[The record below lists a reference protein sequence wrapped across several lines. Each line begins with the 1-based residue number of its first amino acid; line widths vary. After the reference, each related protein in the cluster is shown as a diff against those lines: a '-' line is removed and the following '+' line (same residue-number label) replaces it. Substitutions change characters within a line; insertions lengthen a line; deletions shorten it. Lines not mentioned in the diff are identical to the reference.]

1 MGGLGWANIKNMDAY
16 IVAGYRTAVGK
27 APRGLFRFT
36 RPDDLSAAVIKR
48 LMEDFP
54 QLDKERIN
62 DVIVG
67 NATPEAEQGLNIGRM
82 ISMMG
87 LDSVK
92 VPGMTVNRY
101 CSSGIQTIAI
111 ASAQINA
118 GMADCIIAGG
128 VETMSPIPFGG
139 WRIVPNAKVAKENP
153 DYYWGM
159 GLTAEAVANDFKIS
173 REEQD
178 AFAYESHRRALN
190 AIDNGL
196 FKDDIVPIVV
206 EEIFVGEDNKR
217 HSKKYIV
224 DTDEGPRRGTTVEAL
239 SSLKPVFAAGG
250 SVTAGNS
257 SQTSDGAAF
266 VMVMSERMVKELNI
280 KPIARLVSYQV
291 VGLEPRIMGVGP
303 LTAIPAV
310 LKHAGLKQDNI
321 DLFELNEAFA
331 SQSLAVIKGLGLDTN
346 KVNVNGGAIALGHPL
361 ACTGAKLSVQIFNEL
376 KRRKQKYGMVTMCVG
391 TGQGAAGIYEML

>member
-1 MGGLGWANIKNMDAY
+1 MDAY

-178 AFAYESHRRALN
+178 AFAYESHKRALN

-196 FKDDIVPIVV
+196 FKDDIVPVEV
-206 EEIFVGEDNKR
+206 EEIFVGDDNKR

-224 DTDEGPRRGTTVEAL
+224 DTDEGPRKGTTVEAL
-239 SSLKPVFAAGG
+239 AGLKPVFAAGG

-310 LKHAGLKQDNI
+310 LKHAGLKQNDI

-331 SQSLAVIKGLGLDTN
+331 SQSLAVIKGLDLDTN

>member
-1 MGGLGWANIKNMDAY
+1 MDAY

-27 APRGLFRFT
+27 APRGLFKFT

-139 WRIVPNAKVAKENP
+139 WRIVPNAKLAKTNP

-159 GLTAEAVANDFKIS
+159 GLTAEAVANDYKIS
-173 REEQD
+173 REDQD
-178 AFAYESHRRALN
+178 AFAFESHNRALN
-190 AIDNGL
+190 AIDKGL
-196 FKDDIVPIVV
+196 FKDDIVPIEV

-217 HSKKYIV
+217 HSKKFIV

-239 SSLKPVFAAGG
+239 SKLKPVFTAGG

-280 KPIARLVSYQV
+280 QPIARLVSYQV
-291 VGLEPRIMGVGP
+291 VGIEPRVMGVGP
-303 LTAIPAV
+303 LEAIPAV
-310 LKHAGLKQDNI
+310 LKHAGLKQNDI

-331 SQSLAVIKGLGLDTN
+331 SQSLAVVRGLGLDTN

>member
-1 MGGLGWANIKNMDAY
+1 MDAY

-178 AFAYESHRRALN
+178 AFAYESHKRALN

-196 FKDDIVPIVV
+196 FKDDIVPIEV
-206 EEIFVGEDNKR
+206 EEIFVGDDNKR

-239 SSLKPVFAAGG
+239 ASLKPVFAAGG

-303 LTAIPAV
+303 LEAIPAV
-310 LKHAGLKQDNI
+310 LKHAGLKQNDI

>member
-1 MGGLGWANIKNMDAY
+1 MNAY

-128 VETMSPIPFGG
+128 IETMSPIPFGG
-139 WRIVPNAKVAKENP
+139 WRIVPNAKYAKSNP

-159 GLTAEAVANDFKIS
+159 GLTAEAVAKEFNIS

-178 AFAYESHRRALN
+178 AFAYESHKRALN
-190 AIDNGL
+190 AIDTGL
-196 FKDDIVPIVV
+196 FKEDIVPIEV
-206 EEIFVGEDNKR
+206 EEIFVDENNQR
-217 HSKKYIV
+217 QSKKYTV

-239 SSLKPVFAAGG
+239 ANLKPVFAQGG

-280 KPIARLVSYQV
+280 EPIARLVSYQV

-303 LTAIPAV
+303 LTAIPAA
-310 LKHAGLKQDNI
+310 LKHAGMKQEDI

-331 SQSLAVIKGLGLDTN
+331 SQSLAVIKGLNLDTN

-361 ACTGAKLSVQIFNEL
+361 ACTGAKLSVQMFNEL
-376 KRRKQKYGMVTMCVG
+376 KRRKQKYGMVTMCIG